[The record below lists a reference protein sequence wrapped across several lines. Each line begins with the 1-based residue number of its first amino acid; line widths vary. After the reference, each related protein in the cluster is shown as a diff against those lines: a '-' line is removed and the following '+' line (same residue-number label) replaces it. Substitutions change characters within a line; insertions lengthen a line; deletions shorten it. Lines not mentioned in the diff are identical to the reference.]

1 MLVAVLSSLVACFL
15 YVLYLERAAIMAGPN
30 DVDERGIPYH
40 DGTGWRAVIHGAGF
54 ASYLS
59 VPGAFI
65 TAVVAGLALYAEFLV
80 RRWMG
85 RAGPAKSLN
94 SAGVQVSDPSN
105 PYDPPGTQV

>member
-40 DGTGWRAVIHGAGF
+40 DGTGWRAVRNGAGF
-54 ASYLS
+54 ATILS
-59 VPGAFI
+59 VPAAFI
-65 TAVVAGLALYAEFLV
+65 TTVVAGLALYAEFLI

-85 RAGPAKSLN
+85 RAAPAAGLN
-94 SAGVQVSDPSN
+94 SAGGRVSDLNN
-105 PYDPPGTQV
+105 PYDPPGTH